1 MTEGVILVT
10 TSTIA
15 STTFSAREVPWMKL
29 GKLIDEPVTAAEAI
43 KLAGLDFTVSARPIA
58 FLDTAGKWVAFENK
72 NAIVNDETGHPL
84 GIMSDG
90 YQMLQYSEAFDFMD
104 AISPHYVA
112 GGSLKGGRQGF
123 LVVKAPTNA
132 GSGLKK
138 IDPHDF
144 FIVLRTSHD
153 GTRAV
158 EASVMSLRRKCMNQ
172 LTLKTF
178 AKDARYRWSV
188 KHTKTMAA
196 KLAEAQSAI
205 MKLDAYSKAYAEL
218 VDRMSHMK
226 VTEDRAVET
235 LKFVLP
241 NRPKRDEQ
249 IQRITHAWM
258 YDTDH
263 VGFGGTGWGLVN
275 AVSEYFDWGRTGGTP
290 ESRFLGAIEGQ
301 THAAINK
308 TMTYLLTT

>member
-1 MTEGVILVT
+1 MTTVT
-10 TSTIA
+10 A
-15 STTFSAREVPWMKL
+15 PNTTFSAREVPWMKL
-29 GKLIDEPVTAAEAI
+29 GKLIDEPVTAAEAV
-43 KLAGLDFTVSARPIA
+43 KLSGLDFTVSARPLA
-58 FLDTAGKWVAFENK
+58 YLDHDGMWVAYANK
-72 NAIVNDETGHPL
+72 NAIVNDETDHPL
-84 GIMSDG
+84 GIMSDN
-90 YQMLQYSEAFDFMD
+90 YQMLQYAEAFDFMD

-123 LVVKAPTNA
+123 LVVKAPTDA
-132 GSGLKK
+132 GAGLKK

-144 FIVLRTSHD
+144 FIVVRTSHD

-158 EASVMSLRRKCMNQ
+158 EALVMSLRFKCMNQ
-172 LTLKTF
+172 MTLKTF
-178 AKDARYRWSV
+178 GKDAKYRWSV
-188 KHTKTMAA
+188 KHTKSMPL
-196 KLAEAQSAI
+196 KLAEAQKAI
-205 MKLDAYSKAYAEL
+205 MQLDAYSIAYAQL

-226 VTEDRAVET
+226 VTEDRALET
-235 LKFVLP
+235 LRFVLP

-249 IQRITHAWM
+249 IQRITHAWQ

-301 THAAINK
+301 SHAAINK
-308 TMTYLLTT
+308 TMMYLLTT

>member
-1 MTEGVILVT
+1 VT
-10 TSTIA
+10 TATTLIN
-15 STTFSAREVPWMKL
+15 TTFSAREVPWMKL

-43 KLAGLDFTVSARPIA
+43 KLSGLDFTVSARPLA
-58 FLDTAGKWVAFENK
+58 YLDHEGQWVAYVNK
-72 NAIVNDETGHPL
+72 NAIVNDETDHPL
-84 GIMSDG
+84 GIMSDN
-90 YQMLQYSEAFDFMD
+90 YQMLQYAEAFDFMD

-123 LVVKAPTNA
+123 LVVKAPTDA

-144 FIVLRTSHD
+144 YIVLRTSHD

-158 EASVMSLRRKCMNQ
+158 EASVMSLRHRCMNQ

-178 AKDARYRWSV
+178 AKGAKYRWSV
-188 KHTKTMAA
+188 KHTKSMPG
-196 KLAEAQSAI
+196 KLAEAQKSIAQ
-205 MKLDAYSKAYAEL
+205 LDAYSAAYAQL
-218 VDRMSHMK
+218 VDRMTHMK

-241 NRPKRDEQ
+241 DRPKRDEQ
-249 IQRITHAWM
+249 IQRIMHAWQH
-258 YDTDH
+258 DTDH
-263 VGFGGTGWGLVN
+263 VGFANTGWGLIN
-275 AVSEYFDWGRTGGTP
+275 GVSDYFDWQRTGGTP